1 MAGPAS
7 SDVELVRI
15 DASFGVE
22 VRGLDLGA
30 PIDDATATTLRA
42 ALAEHLLLVWRGID
56 LDGPGHRQLMSCFGT
71 LSDETK
77 GGDGWTY
84 VSNDRPDGRIR
95 EGELLFHSDLAFTPA
110 PIHVLSLYAVDVP
123 ADGAPTAFVDTASA
137 LASLPVSLRTR
148 IEALR
153 ARHVFDLTDSRGD
166 RAFRLDDLGER
177 AAWAEH
183 PMVLTDPTSGRDV
196 LFVSEMQ
203 TDRVVD
209 VDPAES
215 EALLAE
221 LRSHLYVADRTY
233 THRWRN
239 GDLLVWDNIALQH
252 ARGTMSDAPR
262 TLRRVPVGGQTVQ
275 LKVLPAS

>member
-1 MAGPAS
+1 MAPSAPAPTF
-7 SDVELVRI
+7 EAL
-15 DASFGVE
+15 DAPFGVE
-22 VRGLDLGA
+22 VHGTDLLSPLD
-30 PIDDATATTLRA
+30 DRTAADLRA

-56 LDGPGHRQLMSCFGT
+56 LDGPHQRRLMACFGR

-95 EGELLFHSDLAFTPA
+95 DGELLFHSDLAFTPA

-123 ADGAPTAFVDTASA
+123 SDGAPTSFVDTAAA
-137 LASLPVSLRTR
+137 LASLPATLRTR
-148 IEALR
+148 VEGLR

-183 PMVLTDPTSGRDV
+183 PMVLADPTSGRDV

-203 TDRVVD
+203 TDLVVD

-215 EALLAE
+215 EQLLAA
-221 LRSHLYVADRTY
+221 LRAHLYVAERTY

-252 ARGTMSDAPR
+252 ARGAMSDAPR

-275 LKVLPAS
+275 LKVLPAT